1 MQIATVDIERTL
13 LLGHGLG
20 DDRVSMTD
28 TGHIVVHVDITPSI
42 GVVKVGTFAANDVQR
57 FIIKKLCANT
67 QGLLAA

>member
-1 MQIATVDIERTL
+1 MQIAAVDIECPL
-13 LLGHGLG
+13 LPGHGLG

-42 GVVKVGTFAANDVQR
+42 GVVKVGTFAADDVQR
-57 FIIKKLCANT
+57 LIIKKLCTHT